1 MEQNKQK
8 PSFFVR
14 LATVIVDKRNLFF
27 LIYVV
32 GIIFS
37 LFSSGW
43 VQVNN
48 DITDYLPEETE
59 TRQGLGLMEEQFT
72 TLGTARVM
80 VSNITYD
87 QAEGLAERLRNI
99 QGVTTVD
106 FGDSA
111 DPESREKH
119 FRAPSLT

>member
-99 QGVTTVD
+99 
-106 FGDSA
+106 
-111 DPESREKH
+111 
-119 FRAPSLT
+119 